1 MFWSVPVSATQPTP
15 PALRSDPDFRRFW
28 TARVVSLA
36 GSAVTY
42 VALPVLVYDLS
53 RSPFLTALVATFEAL
68 PYLLIGLV
76 AGALADRL
84 DRRLVMVTADLSSAV
99 VLGSVPVAAWLGA
112 LTVPHV
118 LVAAF
123 LSATFFVFFDAA
135 NFGAVPSLVG
145 RERIPA
151 ANSAIW
157 SAGTLIEIA
166 LPAAAGALLAV
177 LSAPTLLLMDAVTFV
192 ASALLVRAIAK
203 PLSDP
208 RRRAAGTR
216 RAGALTG
223 AVAEGLRFLWSE
235 STVRAMTVVGAGQSL
250 AGGAFVGQMV
260 VWAERQLGVVAGD
273 WRLGLLFS
281 AWSLGALLATAMM
294 PRLVARSGAARVTL
308 VGLPFSAVLAV
319 MTALAPNWTAGAA
332 LLGCWGGAYMLVVV
346 YSITYRQQVTP
357 EPLMSRVN
365 TSGRMLSF
373 GLGFPL
379 GAVLA
384 GAVAEFAGPVGG
396 MLAGTVALFVAAA
409 YAWVSPLRSAARVHP
424 VV

>member
-1 MFWSVPVSATQPTP
+1 
-15 PALRSDPDFRRFW
+15 
-28 TARVVSLA
+28 
-36 GSAVTY
+36 
-42 VALPVLVYDLS
+42 
-53 RSPFLTALVATFEAL
+53 
-68 PYLLIGLV
+68 
-76 AGALADRL
+76 
-84 DRRLVMVTADLSSAV
+84 MVTADLSSAV

-346 YSITYRQQVTP
+346 NSITYRQQVTP